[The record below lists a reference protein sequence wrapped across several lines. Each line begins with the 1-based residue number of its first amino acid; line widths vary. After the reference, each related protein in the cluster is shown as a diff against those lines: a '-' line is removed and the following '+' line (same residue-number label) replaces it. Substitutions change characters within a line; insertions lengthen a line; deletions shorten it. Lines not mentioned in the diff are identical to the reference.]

1 MNDLQLQVKALKAF
15 VSHASEDKE
24 RFVLGFATKLLENGI
39 NAWVDKW
46 EIGPGDS
53 LIDKIFEEGLKDANA
68 IIIVLSKVSVTKK
81 WVREELNAGIVK
93 RIGESTKLI
102 PVLIDDCEV
111 LEALKSTV
119 WVRVRDLKNYE
130 AELQQI
136 VMAIYGHR
144 DKPPLG
150 SPPKYAQAKIGAVPG
165 LTQIDSLAL
174 KIACEEAIESDQST
188 IMAGNVVSR
197 AAALDVQADEI
208 SDALEI
214 LDAKDYIDGKRPSR
228 YAPIGFLEI
237 TPYGFSEYGKAYLP
251 DYNDLINAVAA
262 RIVNAGEVGNQEIT
276 QAVGRPQILVDY
288 ALDVLCSAGMIQVA
302 KTLGSE
308 RPAQVT
314 YVSPELKRQLQ

>member
-1 MNDLQLQVKALKAF
+1 MNALQLQDSTPKAF
-15 VSHASEDKE
+15 VSHASEDKG
-24 RFVLGFATKLLENGI
+24 RFVLDFATRLRENGI
-39 NAWVDKW
+39 DAWVDKW

-53 LIDKIFEEGLKDANA
+53 LIDKIFEEGLKNADA
-68 IIIVLSKVSVTKK
+68 IVVVLSRASVTKK
-81 WVREELNAGIVK
+81 WVREELNAGVVK
-93 RIGESTKLI
+93 RINDSAKLI
-102 PVLIDDCEV
+102 PVLIDDCGVPES
-111 LEALKSTV
+111 LKSTV
-119 WVRVRDLKNYE
+119 WVRIKDVKNYE
-130 AELQQI
+130 TELRQI

-150 SPPKYAQAKIGAVPG
+150 SPPKYVQTKIDAVPR
-165 LTQIDSLAL
+165 LTRIDSLAL
-174 KIACEEAIESDQST
+174 KIACEEAIESNQST

-214 LDAKDYIDGKRPSR
+214 LDAKGYIDGKRPSR

-237 TPYGFSEYGKAYLP
+237 TPYGFSEYGKVYLP

-276 QAVGRPQILVDY
+276 RAVGRPQILVDY
-288 ALDVLCSAGMIQVA
+288 ALDVLRSAGMIQVA

-314 YVSPELKRQLQ
+314 SVSPELKRQLQ